1 VVVRRRSRCAA
12 AGVPGTGAEHES
24 PAGTAPRFVRSANR
38 PPPSPGA
45 TLQAHAE
52 EEADTVER
60 FNAAPAE
67 DLRTELRACL
77 SCTAWV
83 DRVLDGRPYR
93 DRDELVAA
101 GERAVLALDD
111 HDVDAALDGHPRIGE
126 RPGAAHA
133 DGAALSVREQS
144 GVDGAGAGIR
154 ARLADGNQRYEQ
166 RFGRV
171 FLVRAAGRDAAGLLS
186 ELERRLG
193 NDPVRER
200 DETVAALAEIT
211 ALRLREVAR

>member
-1 VVVRRRSRCAA
+1 M
-12 AGVPGTGAEHES
+12 
-24 PAGTAPRFVRSANR
+24 
-38 PPPSPGA
+38 
-45 TLQAHAE
+45 
-52 EEADTVER
+52 ER

-83 DRVLDGRPYR
+83 DRMLDGRPYR
-93 DRDELVAA
+93 DRDDLVAA
-101 GERAVLALDD
+101 GRRAVLALDD
-111 HDVDAALDGHPRIGE
+111 GDIDAALAGHPRIGE

-133 DGAALSVREQS
+133 DGAALSRREQS
-144 GVDGAGAGIR
+144 GVGGAGAGLLD
-154 ARLADGNQRYEQ
+154 RLAEGNRRYER

-171 FLVRAAGRDAAGLLS
+171 FLVRAAGRDAAGVLS

-193 NDPVRER
+193 NDPARER

>member
-1 VVVRRRSRCAA
+1 M
-12 AGVPGTGAEHES
+12 
-24 PAGTAPRFVRSANR
+24 
-38 PPPSPGA
+38 
-45 TLQAHAE
+45 
-52 EEADTVER
+52 ER
-60 FNAAPAE
+60 FNAAPPDA
-67 DLRTELRACL
+67 LRARLLACL

-101 GERAVLALDD
+101 GERAVLALDERD
-111 HDVDAALDGHPRIGE
+111 LDAALAGHPRIGE

-133 DGAALSVREQS
+133 DGAALSRREQS
-144 GVDGAGAGIR
+144 GVDSAGTDVQ
-154 ARLADGNQRYEQ
+154 ARLADGNHRYER

-171 FLVRAAGRDAAGLLS
+171 FLVRAAGRDAAGVLS

-200 DETVAALAEIT
+200 DETLAALAEIT
-211 ALRLREVAR
+211 ALRLHEVAG

>member
-1 VVVRRRSRCAA
+1 M
-12 AGVPGTGAEHES
+12 
-24 PAGTAPRFVRSANR
+24 
-38 PPPSPGA
+38 
-45 TLQAHAE
+45 
-52 EEADTVER
+52 ER

-67 DLRTELRACL
+67 DLRAELRACL

-93 DRDELVAA
+93 DPEDLVAT

-111 HDVDAALDGHPRIGE
+111 GDIDAALAGHPRIGE

-133 DGAALSVREQS
+133 DGAALSRREQS
-144 GVDGAGAGIR
+144 GVDDAEDVVR
-154 ARLADGNQRYEQ
+154 TRLADGNRRYER

-200 DETVAALAEIT
+200 DETLAALAEIT
-211 ALRLREVAR
+211 GLRLREVVR